1 MRPTVDGRWQLIA
14 GERRLRACRLA
25 GMRTIPAIVYH
36 FEDEKTAALSLLE
49 NIQREQL
56 NPFEQARALREL
68 LDLWGCTQEAGAR
81 RLGIAQPTL
90 ANKLRLLTLTPAQ
103 QEFCVAQNLTERHA
117 RAVLRLPTEELRSK
131 ALKAAAQRGYTVQQT
146 EAMVERVLSARPKP
160 KRKLMVKDV
169 RIFVNTIEHA
179 LKVMTGSG
187 IPATATRNE
196 SDEYI
201 EYVVRIP
208 TRPPAR
214 PPMQE
219 KEDSAEGGRDEIKK
233 NGPSSGTARKEP
245 GPAAQGEA
253 APPSQA
259 GPEPPQVQYTQAK
272 EVPLLP
278 GPEERAPAPQAEE

>member
-1 MRPTVDGRWQLIA
+1 MS
-14 GERRLRACRLA
+14 
-25 GMRTIPAIVYH
+25 
-36 FEDEKTAALSLLE
+36 EKKKK
-49 NIQREQL
+49 
-56 NPFEQARALREL
+56 
-68 LDLWGCTQEAGAR
+68 GY
-81 RLGIAQPTL
+81 
-90 ANKLRLLTLTPAQ
+90 
-103 QEFCVAQNLTERHA
+103 

-208 TRPPAR
+208 TRPPAC
-214 PPMQE
+214 PPVQE
-219 KEDSAEGGRDEIKK
+219 KEDSAEGDRDEIKK

-245 GPAAQGEA
+245 RPAAQGEA

-278 GPEERAPAPQAEE
+278 EPEERAPASQAEE